1 MTFGN
6 YFKGLRIEKHVTQKQ
21 IAETI
26 GKSAMFISGVE
37 TGKNGP
43 FSEVDLELIS
53 GKLEL
58 SSSEKNELFNEA
70 AKARGRLPRQL
81 SDYIFRHPEAY
92 EVIGVLAEKD
102 LNGDALLRVAE
113 YIERIK

>member
-6 YFKGLRIEKHVTQKQ
+6 YFRALRVKKKVTQRQ

-26 GKSAMFISGVE
+26 GKSTMLISGVE
-37 TGKNGP
+37 SGKNGP
-43 FSEVDLELIS
+43 FSEPDLNLIAE
-53 GKLEL
+53 KLNL
-58 SSSEKNELFNEA
+58 TVSEKNELFNEA
-70 AKARGRLPRQL
+70 AKARGKLPSQL
-81 SDYIFRHPEAY
+81 ADYIFQHPEAY
-92 EVIGVLAEKD
+92 EVIEVLAEKN